1 MQKLYVAMVGLPASG
16 KSTLARR
23 IRDDLTGEGIRTAIF
38 NNGEMR
44 RRVAGPDST
53 NAEFYAPDNEEGRDL
68 REQIA
73 LKNMEEARR
82 WLEGVGQVAVLDA
95 TNASRQRRKLI
106 EDTLTDYPVLF
117 VECLNEDPVLREA
130 CIRRKANLPEYATYA
145 VDDAVTSFKA
155 RIKYY
160 ESIYTHVGEEKYWMQ
175 VDSMANRIMSESPL
189 EGSQFYPAIREL
201 LANSWVKNLY
211 LIRHGQTD
219 FNVEGR
225 IGGDPLLSEKGRSQ
239 ADALARHMEGKVVD
253 WIFTSTRR
261 RSHETASYLLKNR
274 PLTQVMAIPEF
285 DEINAG
291 LCEGMRYA
299 EVREKM
305 PEVTRGR
312 NADKFNYCYP
322 GGESYA
328 MLLQR
333 VQRGLRRAL
342 FLSGGASTVIVGHQ
356 AINRILLS
364 MFLRQR
370 TEDIPYMFVPQD
382 HYYHIEAT
390 PRRKLVER
398 IPYAQGRR

>member
-1 MQKLYVAMVGLPASG
+1 
-16 KSTLARR
+16 
-23 IRDDLTGEGIRTAIF
+23 
-38 NNGEMR
+38 
-44 RRVAGPDST
+44 
-53 NAEFYAPDNEEGRDL
+53 
-68 REQIA
+68 
-73 LKNMEEARR
+73 
-82 WLEGVGQVAVLDA
+82 
-95 TNASRQRRKLI
+95 
-106 EDTLTDYPVLF
+106 
-117 VECLNEDPVLREA
+117 
-130 CIRRKANLPEYATYA
+130 
-145 VDDAVTSFKA
+145 
-155 RIKYY
+155 
-160 ESIYTHVGEEKYWMQ
+160 
-175 VDSMANRIMSESPL
+175 
-189 EGSQFYPAIREL
+189 
-201 LANSWVKNLY
+201 
-211 LIRHGQTD
+211 
-219 FNVEGR
+219 
-225 IGGDPLLSEKGRSQ
+225 
-239 ADALARHMEGKVVD
+239 
-253 WIFTSTRR
+253 
-261 RSHETASYLLKNR
+261 
-274 PLTQVMAIPEF
+274 MAIPEF

-291 LCEGMRYA
+291 LCEGMRYV

-398 IPYAQGRR
+398 IPYAQARR

>member
-44 RRVAGPDST
+44 RRIAGPDST
-53 NAEFYAPDNEEGRDL
+53 SPEFYAPENEDGRDL

-73 LKNMEEARR
+73 LRNMEEARR
-82 WLEGVGQVAVLDA
+82 WLENVGQVAVLDA

-175 VDSMANRIMSESPL
+175 VDSMANRIMNESPL

-225 IGGDPLLSEKGRSQ
+225 IGGDPLLSAKGRSQ
-239 ADALARHMEGKVVD
+239 AEALARHMEGKVVD

-261 RSHETASYLLKNR
+261 RSHETASYLIKSR
-274 PLTQVMAIPEF
+274 PLT
-285 DEINAG
+285 
-291 LCEGMRYA
+291 
-299 EVREKM
+299 
-305 PEVTRGR
+305 

-398 IPYAQGRR
+398 IPYAQARR